1 MRGTASRLAPDR
13 TQGNDAE
20 TGGLC
25 FAGLLLDRP
34 LVMGIVNVTPDSFYD
49 GGYHPDP
56 TTAIAHGR
64 QLLAEG
70 ADILDIGGEST
81 RPGAPPVK
89 PDAEI
94 ARVVP
99 VVAALAGEGA
109 LVSIDTRRARVMRA
123 AIEAGAKIVNDVTA
137 LTGDPDSLD
146 VVAQTG
152 VSAVLMHMQ
161 GDPQTM
167 QISPTYDDVV
177 AEVSSYLANRVAAC
191 RAAGIPPER
200 LSVDPGIGFGKTPG
214 HNLDLLA
221 SIGRLARL
229 GVAVTIGVSR
239 KGFIGTLDRG
249 ARPNERLPGSLVA
262 NLAAAERG
270 AHILRVHDVA
280 AMRQALAV
288 WQAIRER
295 E

>member
-1 MRGTASRLAPDR
+1 MRGTARLAHDHVAAGELR
-13 TQGNDAE
+13 
-20 TGGLC
+20 
-25 FAGLLLDRP
+25 FAGLALDRP

-56 TTAIAHGR
+56 ASAIAHGR

-81 RPGAPPVK
+81 RPGAAPVK
-89 PDAEI
+89 PEAEI

-99 VVAALAGEGA
+99 VVSALAAAGA
-109 LVSIDTRRARVMRA
+109 LVSVDTRRAPVMRA

-137 LTGDPDSLD
+137 LEGDRDSLD
-146 VVAQTG
+146 VVAETG

-167 QISPTYDDVV
+167 QISPSYDDVV
-177 AEVSSYLANRVAAC
+177 SEVSGYLAGRLAAC
-191 RAAGIPPER
+191 RTAGIGPER

-221 SIGRLARL
+221 NLDRLARL
-229 GVAVTIGVSR
+229 GVAVTLGVSR
-239 KGFIGTLDRG
+239 KGFIGALARG
-249 ARPNERLPGSLVA
+249 VRPNERLPGSL
-262 NLAAAERG
+262 AAALAGVARG
-270 AHILRVHDVA
+270 ARILRVHDVA
-280 AMRQALAV
+280 ATRQALAV
-288 WQAIRER
+288 WQAIEDRD
-295 E
+295 